1 MATVNELVYALLSGS
16 GTTTPVRLAESDRED
31 DADVVRFQIQT
42 GTRDPLLAGN
52 VSGFES
58 WAYTV
63 AVCGN
68 DGATVDA
75 DARVIRNYLDALAIN
90 YSTVTPWVVQSC
102 YTSDASDDNRPEI
115 VGDKFQYSHVFT
127 LYLALGRS
135 S

>member
-1 MATVNELVYALLSGS
+1 MATVNELVHDLIAGS
-16 GTTTPVRLAESDRED
+16 GTSTPVRLAESDRED
-31 DADVVRFQIQT
+31 DADVVRFSVQT
-42 GTRDPLLAGN
+42 GTRDPLLAGS

-68 DGATVDA
+68 DGAAVET
-75 DARVIRNYLDALAIN
+75 DARVIRDYLDALAIN
-90 YSTVTPWVVQSC
+90 YSTITPWVVQSC
-102 YTSDASDDNRPEI
+102 YTSDTSDDNRPEI

-127 LYLALGRS
+127 LYLCLGRS